1 MANTFETY
9 ESNVRSYCR
18 SFPTVFC
25 SAKGSFLTDNQ
36 GKEYIDFFSGA
47 GGVNYGHNHPYIKQK
62 VMEYLQGDGLIHAL
76 DMFTPAKAE
85 FIEYFQQNILQPKG
99 LDYKIQFTG
108 PTGTNAVEAAL
119 KLARKVTGRTGI
131 FALMGAF
138 HGMTMGSLALTT
150 DRSSRGGAGIPLTG
164 VTHIPAPYMYPELD
178 TVAYMENLIT
188 DDHSG
193 VEKPAAVILEA
204 VQADGGIYPMP
215 VEYLQNLR
223 AFCDRHEILLI
234 VDDIQAGCGRSG
246 NFFAFERAGITPD
259 MVTLSKSIGG
269 MGMPMAL
276 LLMKPQLD
284 IWSPGEHTGTF
295 RGNQLSLVA
304 AKAGLEVFVNENV
317 AAQVAEK
324 QDIVAKFMEEEIASL
339 HQGITTRGV
348 GLVWGV
354 DLSALGGDAFSRKI
368 MTCCFEKGLVL
379 ERVGRDNAVM
389 KIMPPLTID
398 IDTLLKGLTILK
410 EVIKEQIEVK
420 A

>member
-1 MANTFETY
+1 
-9 ESNVRSYCR
+9 
-18 SFPTVFC
+18 
-25 SAKGSFLTDNQ
+25 
-36 GKEYIDFFSGA
+36 
-47 GGVNYGHNHPYIKQK
+47 
-62 VMEYLQGDGLIHAL
+62 
-76 DMFTPAKAE
+76 
-85 FIEYFQQNILQPKG
+85 
-99 LDYKIQFTG
+99 
-108 PTGTNAVEAAL
+108 
-119 KLARKVTGRTGI
+119 
-131 FALMGAF
+131 
-138 HGMTMGSLALTT
+138 
-150 DRSSRGGAGIPLTG
+150 
-164 VTHIPAPYMYPELD
+164 
-178 TVAYMENLIT
+178 MENLIT

-324 QDIVAKFMEEEIASL
+324 QDIVAKFMEEEIAPL

-398 IDTLLKGLTILK
+398 TDTLLKGLTILK

>member
-164 VTHIPAPYMYPELD
+164 VTHIPAPYIVFGRRLS
-178 TVAYMENLIT
+178 V
-188 DDHSG
+188 SG
-193 VEKPAAVILEA
+193 SGQAWRGCCAAWWW
-204 VQADGGIYPMP
+204 P
-215 VEYLQNLR
+215 
-223 AFCDRHEILLI
+223 F
-234 VDDIQAGCGRSG
+234 GR
-246 NFFAFERAGITPD
+246 
-259 MVTLSKSIGG
+259 
-269 MGMPMAL
+269 L
-276 LLMKPQLD
+276 LL
-284 IWSPGEHTGTF
+284 
-295 RGNQLSLVA
+295 VA
-304 AKAGLEVFVNENV
+304 RRSVCG
-317 AAQVAEK
+317 
-324 QDIVAKFMEEEIASL
+324 
-339 HQGITTRGV
+339 
-348 GLVWGV
+348 
-354 DLSALGGDAFSRKI
+354 
-368 MTCCFEKGLVL
+368 
-379 ERVGRDNAVM
+379 
-389 KIMPPLTID
+389 
-398 IDTLLKGLTILK
+398 
-410 EVIKEQIEVK
+410 
-420 A
+420 

>member
-1 MANTFETY
+1 MANAFETY

-18 SFPTVFC
+18 SFPTVFTA
-25 SAKGSFLTDNQ
+25 AKGATLTDNT
-36 GKEYIDFFSGA
+36 GKTYIDFFSGA

-62 VMEYLQGDGLIHAL
+62 VIEYLQGDGIIHAL
-76 DMFTPAKAE
+76 DMYTPAKEE
-85 FIEYFQQNILQPKG
+85 FIAYFEEKILQPKG

-119 KLARKVTGRTGI
+119 KLARKVTGRTNV

-138 HGMTMGSLALTT
+138 HGMTMGALSLTT
-150 DRSSRGGAGIPLTG
+150 DASSRGGAGLPLTG
-164 VTHIPAPYMYPELD
+164 VTHIPAPYMLPEMD
-178 TVAYMENLIT
+178 TVAYMETLIT

-215 VEYLQNLR
+215 IDYLQKLR
-223 AFCDRHEILLI
+223 AMCDRHGVLLI
-234 VDDIQAGCGRSG
+234 IDDIQAGCGRSG
-246 NFFAFERAGITPD
+246 NFFAFERAGIVPD

-304 AKAGLEVFVNENV
+304 AKAGLEVYFNE
-317 AAQVAEK
+317 QVADQVAQKEA
-324 QDIVAKFMEEEIASL
+324 IVADFMKNEIETIHPA
-339 HQGITTRGV
+339 IKTRGV
-348 GLVWGV
+348 GLLWGV
-354 DLSALGGDAFSRKI
+354 DLSALGGDALSKSV
-368 MTCCFEKGLVL
+368 MTACFEKGLIL

-389 KIMPPLTID
+389 KLMPTLTID
-398 IDTLLKGLTILK
+398 KQQLIEGLTILRDVIRSIVK
-410 EVIKEQIEVK
+410 E
-420 A
+420 

>member
-1 MANTFETY
+1 MANAFETY

-18 SFPTVFC
+18 SFPTVFTA
-25 SAKGSFLTDNQ
+25 AKGATLTDDQ
-36 GKEYIDFFSGA
+36 GKTYIDFFSGA

-62 VMEYLQGDGLIHAL
+62 VIEYLQGDGIIHAL
-76 DMFTPAKAE
+76 DMYTPAKEE
-85 FIEYFQQNILQPKG
+85 FIAYFEENILQPKG

-119 KLARKVTGRTGI
+119 KLARKVTGRTNV

-138 HGMTMGSLALTT
+138 HGMTMGSLSLTT
-150 DRSSRGGAGIPLTG
+150 DASSRGGAAMPLSG

-193 VEKPAAVILEA
+193 VEKPAAVVIEA

-215 VEYLQNLR
+215 IDYLQKLR
-223 AFCDRHEILLI
+223 AMCDRHGVLLI

-246 NFFAFERAGITPD
+246 NFFAFERAGIIPD

-276 LLMKPQLD
+276 LLMKPELD

-304 AKAGLEVFVNENV
+304 AKAGLEVYFNENV
-317 AAQVAEK
+317 AHQVEQKETMVAE
-324 QDIVAKFMEEEIASL
+324 FMKREIETIHPA
-339 HQGITTRGV
+339 IKTRGV
-348 GLVWGV
+348 GLLWGV
-354 DLSALGGDAFSRKI
+354 DLSALGGDALSKAV
-368 MTCCFEKGLVL
+368 MTACFENGLIL

-389 KIMPPLTID
+389 KLMPTLTVEPE
-398 IDTLLKGLTILK
+398 LLIKGLSILRDAIQNQ
-410 EVIKEQIEVK
+410 IKE
-420 A
+420 

>member
-1 MANTFETY
+1 MANAFETY

-18 SFPTVFC
+18 SFPTVFT
-25 SAKGSFLTDNQ
+25 SAKGAVLTDGN
-36 GKEYIDFFSGA
+36 GKTYIDFFSGA
-47 GGVNYGHNHPYIKQK
+47 GGVNYGHNHPYIKEQ
-62 VMEYLQGDGLIHAL
+62 VMEYLQSDGIIHAL
-76 DMFTPAKAE
+76 DMYTPAKEA
-85 FIEYFQQNILQPKG
+85 FISYFQSNILEPKG
-99 LDYKIQFTG
+99 FEYKIQFTG

-119 KLARKVTGRTGI
+119 KLARKVTGRTNI

-150 DRSSRGGAGIPLTG
+150 DASSRGGAGMPLSG
-164 VTHIPAPYMYPELD
+164 VTHIPAPYMYPEMD
-178 TVAYMENLIT
+178 TVDYMETLIT

-193 VEKPAAVILEA
+193 VEKPAAVVLEA

-215 VEYLQNLR
+215 VEYLQKLR
-223 AFCDRHEILLI
+223 AMCDRHNVLLI

-246 NFFAFERAGITPD
+246 NFFAFERAGIVPD

-276 LLMKPQLD
+276 LLMKPELD

-304 AKAGLEVFVNENV
+304 AKAGLEVFVKENI
-317 AAQVAEK
+317 AQQVAQKEAL
-324 QDIVAKFMEEEIASL
+324 VADFMKHEIETINPA
-339 HQGITTRGV
+339 ITTRGI
-348 GLVWGV
+348 GLLWGV
-354 DLSALGGDAFSRKI
+354 DLSALGGDALSKAV
-368 MTCCFEKGLVL
+368 MTRCFEKGLVL

-389 KIMPPLTID
+389 KLMPTLTVEPE
-398 IDTLLKGLTILK
+398 LLTKGLTILRDSIQEVLK
-410 EVIKEQIEVK
+410 E

>member
-1 MANTFETY
+1 MANAFETY

-18 SFPTVFC
+18 SFPTVFTA
-25 SAKGSFLTDNQ
+25 AKGATLTDNT
-36 GKEYIDFFSGA
+36 GKTYIDFFSGA

-62 VMEYLQGDGLIHAL
+62 VIEYLQGDGIIHAL
-76 DMFTPAKAE
+76 DMYTPAKEA
-85 FIEYFQQNILQPKG
+85 FIAYFEENILQPKG

-119 KLARKVTGRTGI
+119 KLARKVTGRTNV

-138 HGMTMGSLALTT
+138 HGMTMGALSLTT
-150 DRSSRGGAGIPLTG
+150 DASSRGGAGLPLTG
-164 VTHIPAPYMYPELD
+164 VTHIPAPYMLPEMD
-178 TVAYMENLIT
+178 TVAYMETLIT

-215 VEYLQNLR
+215 TDYLQKLR
-223 AFCDRHEILLI
+223 AMCDRHGVLLI
-234 VDDIQAGCGRSG
+234 IDDIQAGCGRSG
-246 NFFAFERAGITPD
+246 NFFAFERAGIVPD

-304 AKAGLEVFVNENV
+304 AKAGLEVYFNE
-317 AAQVAEK
+317 QVADQVAQKEA
-324 QDIVAKFMEEEIASL
+324 IVADFMKQEIETIHPA
-339 HQGITTRGV
+339 IRTRGV
-348 GLVWGV
+348 GLLWGV
-354 DLSALGGDAFSRKI
+354 DLSALGGDALSKSV
-368 MTCCFEKGLVL
+368 MTACFEKGLIL

-389 KIMPPLTID
+389 KLMPTLTID
-398 IDTLLKGLTILK
+398 KQQLIEGLTILRDVIRSIVK
-410 EVIKEQIEVK
+410 E
-420 A
+420 

>member
-1 MANTFETY
+1 MTNTFETF

-18 SFPTVFC
+18 SFPTVFAC
-25 SAKGSFLTDNQ
+25 AKGATLTDSE
-36 GKEYIDFFSGA
+36 GKTYIDFFSGA
-47 GGVNYGHNHPYIKQK
+47 GGVNYGHNHPYIKEK
-62 VMEYLQGDGLIHAL
+62 VMEYLAGDGIIHAL
-76 DMFTPAKAE
+76 DMYTPAKEA
-85 FIEYFQQNILQPKG
+85 FISYFQQNILQPKG

-119 KLARKVTGRTGI
+119 KLARKVTGRTNV

-150 DRSSRGGAGIPLTG
+150 DASSRGGAGVPLTG

-178 TVAYMENLIT
+178 TVAYMETLIT

-193 VEKPAAVILEA
+193 VEKPAAVVLEA

-215 VEYLQNLR
+215 QKYLQDLR
-223 AFCDRHEILLI
+223 AMCDRHDILLI

-246 NFFAFERAGITPD
+246 NFFAFERAGIVPD

-284 IWSPGEHTGTF
+284 IWSPGDHTGTF

-304 AKAGLEVFVNENV
+304 AKAGLDVFVNENI
-317 AAQVAEK
+317 AAQVAQKEEL
-324 QDIVAKFMEEEIASL
+324 VAQFMKAEIEPLNPA
-339 HQGITTRGV
+339 ITTRGV
-348 GLVWGV
+348 GLLWGV
-354 DLSALGGDAFSRKI
+354 DLSALGGDALTKAVMNR
-368 MTCCFEKGLVL
+368 CFEKGLVL

-389 KIMPPLTID
+389 KLMPTLTID
-398 IDTLLKGLTILK
+398 PETLTQGLTILRDA
-410 EVIKEQIEVK
+410 IKELI
-420 A
+420 

>member
-1 MANTFETY
+1 MANAFETY

-18 SFPTVFC
+18 SFPTVFTA
-25 SAKGSFLTDNQ
+25 AKGATLTDDQ
-36 GKEYIDFFSGA
+36 GKTYIDFFSGA

-62 VMEYLQGDGLIHAL
+62 VIEYLQGDGIIHAL
-76 DMFTPAKAE
+76 DMYTPAKEA
-85 FIEYFQQNILQPKG
+85 FIAYFEENILQPKG
-99 LDYKIQFTG
+99 MDYKIQFTG

-119 KLARKVTGRTGI
+119 KLARKVTGRTNV

-138 HGMTMGSLALTT
+138 HGMTMGSLSLTT
-150 DRSSRGGAGIPLTG
+150 DASSRGGAAMPLSG

-193 VEKPAAVILEA
+193 VEKPAAVVIEA

-215 VEYLQNLR
+215 IDYLQKLR
-223 AFCDRHEILLI
+223 AMCDRHGVLLI

-246 NFFAFERAGITPD
+246 NFFAFERAGIIPD

-276 LLMKPQLD
+276 LLMKPELD

-304 AKAGLEVFVNENV
+304 AKAGLEVYFNENV
-317 AAQVAEK
+317 AHQVEQKEAMVAE
-324 QDIVAKFMEEEIASL
+324 FMKREIETIHPA
-339 HQGITTRGV
+339 IKTRGV
-348 GLVWGV
+348 GLLWGV
-354 DLSALGGDAFSRKI
+354 DLSALGGDALSKAV
-368 MTCCFEKGLVL
+368 MTACFENGLIL

-389 KIMPPLTID
+389 KLMPTLTIEPE
-398 IDTLLKGLTILK
+398 LLIKGLSILRDAIQNQ
-410 EVIKEQIEVK
+410 IKE
-420 A
+420 

>member
-1 MANTFETY
+1 MANAFETY

-18 SFPTVFC
+18 SFPTVFTA
-25 SAKGSFLTDNQ
+25 AKGATLTDNT
-36 GKEYIDFFSGA
+36 GKTYIDFFSGA

-62 VMEYLQGDGLIHAL
+62 VIEYLQGDGIIHAL
-76 DMFTPAKAE
+76 DMYTPAKEA
-85 FIEYFQQNILQPKG
+85 FIAYFEENILQPKG

-119 KLARKVTGRTGI
+119 KLARKVTGRTNV

-138 HGMTMGSLALTT
+138 HGMTMGALSLTT
-150 DRSSRGGAGIPLTG
+150 DASSRGGAGLPLTG
-164 VTHIPAPYMYPELD
+164 VTHIPAPYMLPEMD
-178 TVAYMENLIT
+178 TVAYMETLIT

-215 VEYLQNLR
+215 IDYLQKLR
-223 AFCDRHEILLI
+223 AMCDRHGVLLI
-234 VDDIQAGCGRSG
+234 IDDIQAGCGRSG
-246 NFFAFERAGITPD
+246 NFFAFERAGIVPD

-304 AKAGLEVFVNENV
+304 AKAGLEVYFNE
-317 AAQVAEK
+317 QVADQVAQKEA
-324 QDIVAKFMEEEIASL
+324 IVADFMKQEIETIHPA
-339 HQGITTRGV
+339 IRTRGV
-348 GLVWGV
+348 GLLWGV
-354 DLSALGGDAFSRKI
+354 DLSALGGDALSKAV
-368 MTCCFEKGLVL
+368 MTACFEKGLIL

-389 KIMPPLTID
+389 KLMPTLTID
-398 IDTLLKGLTILK
+398 KQQLIEGLTILRDVIRSIVK
-410 EVIKEQIEVK
+410 E
-420 A
+420 

>member
-1 MANTFETY
+1 MANAFETY

-18 SFPTVFC
+18 SFPTVFTA
-25 SAKGSFLTDNQ
+25 AKGATLTDNT
-36 GKEYIDFFSGA
+36 GKTYIDFFSGA

-62 VMEYLQGDGLIHAL
+62 VIEYLQGDGIIHAL
-76 DMFTPAKAE
+76 DMYTPAKEA
-85 FIEYFQQNILQPKG
+85 FIAYFEENILQPKG

-119 KLARKVTGRTGI
+119 KLARKVTGRTNV

-138 HGMTMGSLALTT
+138 HGMTMGSLSLTT
-150 DRSSRGGAGIPLTG
+150 DASSRGGAGLPLTG
-164 VTHIPAPYMYPELD
+164 VTHIPAPYMLPEMD
-178 TVAYMENLIT
+178 TVAYMETLIT

-215 VEYLQNLR
+215 TDYLQKLR
-223 AFCDRHEILLI
+223 AMCDRHEVLLI

-246 NFFAFERAGITPD
+246 NFFAFERAGIVPD

-276 LLMKPQLD
+276 LLMKPELD

-304 AKAGLEVFVNENV
+304 AKAGLEVYFNE
-317 AAQVAEK
+317 QVADQVAQKEA
-324 QDIVAKFMEEEIASL
+324 IVADFMKQEIETIHPA
-339 HQGITTRGV
+339 IRTRGV
-348 GLVWGV
+348 GLLWGV
-354 DLSALGGDAFSRKI
+354 DLSALGGDALSKSV
-368 MTCCFEKGLVL
+368 MTACFEKGLIL

-389 KIMPPLTID
+389 KLMPTLTID
-398 IDTLLKGLTILK
+398 KQQLIEGLTILRDVIRSIVK
-410 EVIKEQIEVK
+410 E
-420 A
+420 

>member
-1 MANTFETY
+1 MTNTFETY

-18 SFPTVFC
+18 SFPAVFC
-25 SAKGSFLTDNQ
+25 SAKGCYLTDSQ
-36 GKEYIDFFSGA
+36 GKSYIDFFSGA
-47 GGVNYGHNHPYIKQK
+47 GGVNYGHNHPYIKEK
-62 VMEYLQGDGLIHAL
+62 VMEYLQGDGVIHAL
-76 DMFTPAKAE
+76 DMYTPAKEE
-85 FIEYFQQNILQPKG
+85 FISYFQKNILEPKG

-138 HGMTMGSLALTT
+138 HGMTMGALSLTT
-150 DRSSRGGAGIPLTG
+150 DSSSRAGAGVPLTC
-164 VTHIPAPYMYPELD
+164 VTHIPAPYMYPQMD
-178 TVAYMENLIT
+178 TVEYMENLIT

-215 VEYLQNLR
+215 TEYLQKLR

-246 NFFAFERAGITPD
+246 NFFAFEKSGITPD
-259 MVTLSKSIGG
+259 LVTLSKSIGG

-304 AKAGLEVFVNENV
+304 AKAGLEVFVNEKV
-317 AAQVAEK
+317 AQQVAEK
-324 QDIVAKFMEEEIASL
+324 EAIVAKYMKEEIEPL
-339 HQGITTRGV
+339 HAGITSRGV
-348 GLVWGV
+348 GLIWGV
-354 DLSALGGDAFSRKI
+354 DLSALGGDAFSRQI
-368 MTCCFEKGLVL
+368 MTACFEKGLVL

-389 KIMPPLTID
+389 KIMPPLTIETD
-398 IDTLLKGLTILK
+398 ALLKGLAILK
-410 EVIKEQIEVK
+410 ETLAQQIGE
-420 A
+420 

>member
-1 MANTFETY
+1 MANAFETY

-18 SFPTVFC
+18 SFPTVFTA
-25 SAKGSFLTDNQ
+25 AKGATLTDDQ
-36 GKEYIDFFSGA
+36 GKTYIDFFSGA

-62 VMEYLQGDGLIHAL
+62 VIEYLQGDGIIHAL
-76 DMFTPAKAE
+76 DMYTPAKEA
-85 FIEYFQQNILQPKG
+85 FIAYFEENILQPKG
-99 LDYKIQFTG
+99 MDYKIQFTG

-119 KLARKVTGRTGI
+119 KLARKVTGRTNV

-138 HGMTMGSLALTT
+138 HGMTMGALSLTT
-150 DRSSRGGAGIPLTG
+150 DASSRGGAGLPLTG
-164 VTHIPAPYMYPELD
+164 VTHIPAPYMLPEMD
-178 TVAYMENLIT
+178 TVAYMETLIT

-215 VEYLQNLR
+215 IDYLQKLR
-223 AFCDRHEILLI
+223 AMCDRHGVLLI
-234 VDDIQAGCGRSG
+234 IDDIQAGCGRSG
-246 NFFAFERAGITPD
+246 NFFAFERAGIVPD

-304 AKAGLEVFVNENV
+304 AKAGLEVYFNE
-317 AAQVAEK
+317 QVAD
-324 QDIVAKFMEEEIASL
+324 QVAQKEAMVADFMKNEIETIHPA
-339 HQGITTRGV
+339 IRTRGV
-348 GLVWGV
+348 GLLWGV
-354 DLSALGGDAFSRKI
+354 DLSALGGDALSKSV
-368 MTCCFEKGLVL
+368 MTACFEKGLIL

-389 KIMPPLTID
+389 KLMPTLTID
-398 IDTLLKGLTILK
+398 KQQLIEGLTILRDVIRSIVK
-410 EVIKEQIEVK
+410 E
-420 A
+420 

>member
-1 MANTFETY
+1 
-9 ESNVRSYCR
+9 
-18 SFPTVFC
+18 VFC

-99 LDYKIQFTG
+99 LDYKIKFTG

-119 KLARKVTGRTGI
+119 KLARKVTRRTGI

-324 QDIVAKFMEEEIASL
+324 QDIVAKFMEEEIAPL

-398 IDTLLKGLTILK
+398 TDTLLKGLTILK